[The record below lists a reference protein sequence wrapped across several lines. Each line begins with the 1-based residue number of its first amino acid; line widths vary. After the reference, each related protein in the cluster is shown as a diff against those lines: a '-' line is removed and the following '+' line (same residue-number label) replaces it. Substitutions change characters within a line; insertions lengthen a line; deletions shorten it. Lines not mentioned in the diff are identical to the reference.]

1 MWRHGQATCGNFIV
15 ASANRAALADPV
27 QPPRAV
33 DLKAE
38 SKLGAR
44 VGALVAVLAAP
55 KRPVT
60 KVDGRQVAE
69 QPKAALTDWQT
80 AASPVKAVQDATT
93 LVRRSR
99 CLMEQAG
106 WT

>member
-33 DLKAE
+33 DLKAALEAGRE

-69 QPKAALTDWQT
+69 QLKAALTDWRT
-80 AASPVKAVQDATT
+80 VASPVKAV
-93 LVRRSR
+93 
-99 CLMEQAG
+99 
-106 WT
+106 